1 MNILK
6 FEQIIDCFSYIV
18 YIKFKNIKC
27 KYYNNFISQ
36 SECKRILRGRYDN
49 GRVIGADELEIVLT
63 DVDLNFIRQTY
74 EFDEYE
80 ILECYYSIYEYLP
93 KQCIEFILQKYI
105 NKTQF
110 KNVEG
115 KEVEYALEK
124 AKFNS
129 LYGMTVTNNIKDNV
143 EFDNE
148 KGWSEIALNNETITK
163 LLEKEKKDAFL
174 SFSYR
179 RMGYC
184 LGKI

>member
-1 MNILK
+1 MK
-6 FEQIIDCFSYIV
+6 SYTG
-18 YIKFKNIKC
+18 N
-27 KYYNNFISQ
+27 
-36 SECKRILRGRYDN
+36 
-49 GRVIGADELEIVLT
+49 
-63 DVDLNFIRQTY
+63 
-74 EFDEYE
+74 YE
-80 ILECYYSIYEYLP
+80 ILESYFARYDYLP
-93 KQCIEFILQKYI
+93 KEFIEFILEKYVL
-105 NKTQF
+105 KTQY
-110 KNVEG
+110 KNVDG

-148 KGWSEIALNNETITK
+148 KGWSEIVLNNETITK

-179 RMGYC
+179 RMGYS